1 MSTYYYYK
9 LENKNIIPDDAI
21 NFHISLSNVEKLP
34 ELPQCL
40 EMLKCNDNKL
50 VELPELPG
58 LLQYLYCYKNKL
70 VELPYL
76 PETLLDIKCY
86 INKITEL
93 PELPVNIDNLE
104 CSYNNIKYL
113 SLHNCQVIKNIN
125 SVIISRNPI
134 YYSFNSVKEFQE
146 SL

>member
-9 LENKNIIPDDAI
+9 LENKNVIPDDATI
-21 NFHISLSNVEKLP
+21 FHISLSNVEKLP
-34 ELPQCL
+34 ELSQCL
-40 EMLKCNDNKL
+40 KMLKCNDNKL
-50 VELPELPG
+50 IELPELPG

-76 PETLLDIKCY
+76 PKTIFDIKCY
-86 INKITEL
+86 INKLTEL
-93 PELPVNIDNLE
+93 PELPNEIENLE

-113 SLHNCQVIKNIN
+113 SPHNCQIIKNIN

-134 YYSFNSVKEFQE
+134 YYGFNDIEKFKE